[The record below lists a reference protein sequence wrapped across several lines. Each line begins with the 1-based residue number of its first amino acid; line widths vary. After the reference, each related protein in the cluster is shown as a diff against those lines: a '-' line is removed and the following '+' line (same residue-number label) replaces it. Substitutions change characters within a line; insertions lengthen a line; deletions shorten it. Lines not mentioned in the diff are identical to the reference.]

1 MSTVKQEVQN
11 LLSDLP
17 DTSTL
22 EEIQYHLYAIAKI
35 RNGIAAAEQLGVVS
49 QDEVEGEILQWLSSK

>member
-1 MSTVKQEVQN
+1 MSTVKEDVQN

-22 EEIQYHLYAIAKI
+22 EDIQYHLYAIAKI
-35 RNGIAAAEQLGVVS
+35 RSGIAAAEQLGVVPL
-49 QDEVEGEILQWLSSK
+49 DEVEGEIQQWLSSK